1 MNSDAADPSEAH
13 LREHFVTR
21 ETRLEGG
28 YLTVLRDHVRLPDGS
43 TATREYVRHPGAVAV
58 LPILDDGRVVLV
70 RQYRYP
76 VARILLELPAGKLDE
91 GEPVLAC
98 AMREL
103 REETGYTARQWARAG
118 VFHNAAAYSTEG
130 IEIWFARGLVAGPP
144 ATRYVGEFVEPVC
157 TLTEAEFDALALAS
171 VRSARHEDHD
181 RPAVAATL
189 AQRVCGPSTGC
200 QLQLEAGAVADNRP
214 HEGPEPALRQRSR
227 LRRLVRLRGRFP
239 GDQNGRGLVECP
251 MCADRVVS
259 SACRRAPR
267 LNLSGARDP
276 EHRQQCCT
284 SRS

>member
-1 MNSDAADPSEAH
+1 VNPDAADPSDAH

-70 RQYRYP
+70 RQFRYP

-130 IEIWFARGLVAGPP
+130 IEIWFARDLVAGPQQLD
-144 ATRYVGEFVEPVC
+144 TGEFVEVC
-157 TLTEAEFDALALAS
+157 TLAEAEIDALA
-171 VRSARHEDHD
+171 ARGGLPDMKTMIGLQWLQRWRNGHWPLDW
-181 RPAVAATL
+181 VATA
-189 AQRVCGPSTGC
+189 A
-200 QLQLEAGAVADNRP
+200 
-214 HEGPEPALRQRSR
+214 
-227 LRRLVRLRGRFP
+227 
-239 GDQNGRGLVECP
+239 
-251 MCADRVVS
+251 
-259 SACRRAPR
+259 
-267 LNLSGARDP
+267 
-276 EHRQQCCT
+276 
-284 SRS
+284 